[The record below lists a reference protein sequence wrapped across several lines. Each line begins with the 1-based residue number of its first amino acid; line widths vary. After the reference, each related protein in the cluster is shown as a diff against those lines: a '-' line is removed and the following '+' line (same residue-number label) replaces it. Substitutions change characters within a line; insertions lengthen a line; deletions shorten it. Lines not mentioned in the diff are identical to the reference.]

1 MFDSEIHIWG
11 DSIAVGITYNE
22 QRKRYVI
29 SKERCPKRIS
39 ESLHLKVVNNAKMGA
54 TVLDGLER
62 FETATPVEG
71 ALCVIEYGGN
81 DCNMD
86 WAKVAE
92 NPDKTPQA
100 NVDIGVFSDKIEEFI
115 QKVKDRGMK
124 PLLITP
130 LPLHAEKF
138 FNWVSQGLNRDA
150 ILQAIGEVQN
160 IYGWQER
167 YANAVRNVAARTR
180 TQLLDLRDAMLANK
194 EYPNLICRD
203 GMHLEDAG
211 YRFIADY
218 LVRRIRHIPGCVQPA
233 ATC

>member
-1 MFDSEIHIWG
+1 MFNSEIQVWG

-39 ESLHLKVVNNAKMGA
+39 DELKFKVVNNSKMGA

-62 FETATPVEG
+62 FEAAQPVEG
-71 ALCVIEYGGN
+71 ALCVLEYGGN

-86 WAKVAE
+86 WAEVAK
-92 NPDKTPQA
+92 NPEIPPQA
-100 NVDIGVFSDKIEEFI
+100 NVDLQTFSKTLEEFI
-115 QKVKDRGMK
+115 VKVEQKGMK
-124 PLLITP
+124 PMLITP

-138 FNWVSQGLNRDA
+138 FNWVSQGLDRDA
-150 ILQAIGEVQN
+150 ILRAIGEIQN

-167 YANAVRNVAARTR
+167 YANAVRNVAAKMKTP
-180 TQLLDLRDAMLANK
+180 LLDLRDAMLSNK

-211 YRFIADY
+211 YRFIADT
-218 LVRRIRHIPGCVQPA
+218 LIRRIRLIPGCA
-233 ATC
+233 

>member
-1 MFDSEIHIWG
+1 MFHSEIQIWG

-39 ESLHLKVVNNAKMGA
+39 DELNFKVVNNSKMGA

-62 FETATPVEG
+62 FEASKPVEG
-71 ALCVIEYGGN
+71 ALCVLEYGGN

-92 NPDKTPQA
+92 NPDAPTIA
-100 NVDIGVFSDKIEEFI
+100 NVELPLFSQKLEEFI
-115 QKVKDRGMK
+115 VKVEQKGMK
-124 PLLITP
+124 PMLITP
-130 LPLHAEKF
+130 LPLNAEKF

-150 ILQAIGEVQN
+150 ILKAIGEVQN

-167 YANAVRNVAARTR
+167 YANAVRNVAAKMKTP
-180 TQLLDLRDAMLANK
+180 LLDLRDAMLSNK

-211 YRFIADY
+211 YRFIGDV
-218 LVRRIRHIPGCVQPA
+218 LLRRIRLIPGCA
-233 ATC
+233 

>member
-1 MFDSEIHIWG
+1 MFDSEIQVWG

-39 ESLHLKVVNNAKMGA
+39 DELDLKIVNNSKMGA

-62 FETATPVEG
+62 FEASEAVEG
-71 ALCVIEYGGN
+71 ALCVLEYGGN

-86 WAKVAE
+86 WAHVAE
-92 NPDKTPQA
+92 NPDVPPQPT
-100 NVDIGVFSDKIEEFI
+100 VDLNVFSKKLEEFI
-115 QKVKDRGMK
+115 QKIEKRGMK
-124 PLLITP
+124 AMLITP
-130 LPLHAEKF
+130 LPLNAEKF

-167 YANAVRNVAARTR
+167 YANAVRNVAAKTK
-180 TQLLDLRDAMLANK
+180 TPLLDLRDAMLSNK

-211 YRFIADY
+211 YRYIADT
-218 LVRRIRHIPGCVQPA
+218 LIRRIRLIPGCA
-233 ATC
+233 

>member
-1 MFDSEIHIWG
+1 MFNTEIQVWG

-39 ESLHLKVVNNAKMGA
+39 DELNLKVVNNSKMGA

-62 FETATPVEG
+62 FEATTPVEG
-71 ALCVIEYGGN
+71 ALCVLEYGGN

-86 WAKVAE
+86 WEEVSKNPGQPPRAKVE
-92 NPDKTPQA
+92 LS
-100 NVDIGVFSDKIEEFI
+100 VFSKKLEEFI
-115 QKVKDRGMK
+115 HKIEQKGMK
-124 PLLITP
+124 AMLITP

-138 FNWVSQGLNRDA
+138 FNWVCQGLDRDA
-150 ILQAIGEVQN
+150 ILQAVGEVQN

-167 YANAVRNVAARTR
+167 YANAVRNVAAKTK
-180 TQLLDLRDAMLANK
+180 TPLLDLRDAMLSNK

-211 YRFIADY
+211 YRYIADT
-218 LVRRIRHIPGCVQPA
+218 LLRRIRLIPGCA
-233 ATC
+233 